1 MFTPDER
8 AFLKLVV
15 GQYLV
20 AGLAP
25 PPYAPEVA
33 SVIQKLGITPAELPV
48 ARPQPAEG
56 QPTSARI
63 KYPRMLGEALVAAGI
78 ISPTQLEVALREQIQ
93 SELMRQPVRLGEIL
107 LRRRL
112 ITEEQLAAALALI
125 ASSPTFPNGQII

>member
-15 GQYLV
+15 CQYLV

-33 SVIQKLGITPAELPV
+33 SVIQKLGITPAELP
-48 ARPQPAEG
+48 AALPRPAEG
-56 QPTSARI
+56 QPTPART
-63 KYPRMLGEALVAAGI
+63 KLPPTLGETLVAAGT
-78 ISPTQLEVALREQIQ
+78 ISQTQLEAALWEQIQ
-93 SELMRQPVRLGEIL
+93 TRFTRQPVRLGDIL

-112 ITEEQLAAALALI
+112 VTEEQLAAALALVE
-125 ASSPTFPNGQII
+125 SSRAAL